1 MFQESNTTMN
11 VLSDN
16 IDTIDSIYRL
26 LVSSDTIYSFMAS
39 SSRTPSDYIATEK
52 QMTSLLILNNLWEKS
67 YLESVYVYT
76 NYNKRFYVSKNDNM
90 IKREENAAV
99 YRNLTEPSPT
109 LTLHALDGSDDLY
122 FVRTIY
128 NLSSGDVLGTMIVTL
143 NQKSWVNMLTQN
155 ISKGWHILMYNN
167 SFETISDYNYDVTSK
182 DRIEALK
189 KSLDYYNDKALHQR

>member
-1 MFQESNTTMN
+1 MLKNFLHKRRSITAQTSILITLTIAVALVISALLFYYKTDKELTTHYREQMFQESNTTMN

-26 LVSSDTIYSFMAS
+26 LVSSDNIYSFMAS
-39 SSRTPSDYIATEK
+39 SSRTPSDYIAAEK

-128 NLSSGDVLGTMIVTL
+128 NLSSGDVL
-143 NQKSWVNMLTQN
+143 
-155 ISKGWHILMYNN
+155 
-167 SFETISDYNYDVTSK
+167 
-182 DRIEALK
+182 
-189 KSLDYYNDKALHQR
+189 

>member
-1 MFQESNTTMN
+1 MLKNFLHKRRSITAQTSILITLTIAVALVISALLFYYKTDKELTTHYREQMFQESNTTMN

-90 IKREENAAV
+90 IKREENAAGHAG
-99 YRNLTEPSPT
+99 YQEKIREKCDFERYEPSR
-109 LTLHALDGSDDLY
+109 
-122 FVRTIY
+122 FRR
-128 NLSSGDVLGTMIVTL
+128 
-143 NQKSWVNMLTQN
+143 
-155 ISKGWHILMYNN
+155 
-167 SFETISDYNYDVTSK
+167 F
-182 DRIEALK
+182 
-189 KSLDYYNDKALHQR
+189 